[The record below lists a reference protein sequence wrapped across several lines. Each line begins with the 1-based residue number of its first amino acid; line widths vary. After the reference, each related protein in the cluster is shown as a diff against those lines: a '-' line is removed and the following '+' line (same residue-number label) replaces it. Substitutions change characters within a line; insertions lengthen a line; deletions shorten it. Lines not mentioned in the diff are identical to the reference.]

1 MASRKR
7 ISLFVLLLALVVPI
21 LAACGGGGGTA
32 TSPTAATGGGT
43 AATSAPA
50 AGGAA
55 TAMPEAT
62 AAAGGAAT
70 AMPEATAAT
79 GGAATAMPEA
89 TAAAGGEATGV
100 SGATAGGS
108 GDVTKIQPEDGAT
121 LRVSS
126 WGNSGE
132 QKVVTDA
139 LARFNKIFPNVK
151 INYEPQATDF
161 QTKIKADFSGNTEP
175 DVFYLDSSLMTA
187 LAPNQLLLPLD
198 DYMSQ
203 AGVKTDDYVGDL
215 VTLYQL
221 DGKTYALPKDQGSL
235 ALFVNDDM
243 AKTAGIDPASL
254 KTWDDVTAAAKKMTT
269 GEGPAKVYGM
279 CVDRDIN
286 RAGAF
291 MLQNG
296 NTIVDNGKAT
306 VDQPSA
312 VDAVNWWYGFKK
324 DGTGQEA
331 KEIGAGWCGEALG
344 KKQVA
349 MAVEGG
355 WLLPFMADPANG
367 FQDVKFTAEPIPTPA
382 SGKQATLV
390 FTNGWAASARSKFPK
405 AAAALVLFLTSA
417 ANQKPILETGFALPT
432 VKSLLNDPYFQQ
444 NPAAKILA
452 EAPSYGKVA
461 DLVFGGPAK
470 KDDVIKPLNDAME
483 RIFTGAQDAQTSLK
497 QGAQEADSVL
507 SQ

>member
-1 MASRKR
+1 M
-7 ISLFVLLLALVVPI
+7 LALLVPI
-21 LAACGGGGGTA
+21 LAACGGGT
-32 TSPTAATGGGT
+32 TTTPTAATGGGAAT
-43 AATSAPA
+43 AAPAGEAPTTAPA
-50 AGGAA
+50 PTAAAEAPTAAEAGGTAPTAMAEATAAPEAGGAA
-55 TAMPEAT
+55 TT
-62 AAAGGAAT
+62 GA
-70 AMPEATAAT
+70 P
-79 GGAATAMPEA
+79 
-89 TAAAGGEATGV
+89 
-100 SGATAGGS
+100 
-108 GDVTKIQPEDGAT
+108 KIAVEDGAT

-132 QKVVTDA
+132 QKVNTDS
-139 LARFNKIFPNVK
+139 LARFNQAYPNVK
-151 INYEPQATDF
+151 VTYEPQPDQF

-198 DYMSQ
+198 DAMAE
-203 AGVKTDDYVGDL
+203 AGVKTDDYVGEL
-215 VTLYQL
+215 VKLYQL

-235 ALFVNDDM
+235 ALFINDDM
-243 AKTAGIDPASL
+243 AQKAGVDPASL
-254 KTWDDVTAAAKKMTT
+254 KTWDDVTAAAKKLTT

-279 CVDRDIN
+279 CVDRDIQ

-296 NTIVDNGKAT
+296 NTIVDNGKAA
-306 VDQPSA
+306 VNQDNAVKA
-312 VDAVNWWYGFKK
+312 VDWWYGFKK

-355 WLLPFMADPANG
+355 WLLPFMAAPENG
-367 FQDVKFTAEPIPTPA
+367 FQDVKFTALPIPIP
-382 SGKQATLV
+382 SGGKQATLV
-390 FTNGWAASARSKFPK
+390 FTNGWAASARSKYPK

-417 ANQKPILETGFALPT
+417 ANQQPILQTGFALPT
-432 VKSLLNDPYFQQ
+432 LKSLLNDPYFQQ
-444 NPAAKILA
+444 NPAAKVLA

-483 RIFTGAQDAQTSLK
+483 RIFTGAQDPKAALD
-497 QGAQEADSVL
+497 QGAQEADAVL
-507 SQ
+507 SK